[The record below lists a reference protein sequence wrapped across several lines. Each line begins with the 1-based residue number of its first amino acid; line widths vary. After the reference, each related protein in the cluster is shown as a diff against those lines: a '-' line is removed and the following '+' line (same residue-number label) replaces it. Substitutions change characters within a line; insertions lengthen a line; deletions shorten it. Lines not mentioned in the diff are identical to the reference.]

1 MTCPPVPKECNA
13 KPRTCP
19 SPRPSPAIRRA
30 VRGNSGIAEAQ
41 LMFGVWALTA
51 ARVDGR
57 GFFDGAEVA
66 AFEEAQ
72 GDQIGE
78 AEDRDVDAVAAG
90 GDAQQGIGDHR
101 GKQLEADRVVVVAE
115 KAADV
120 EMLFDPAEQQLDL
133 PSRLVEGG
141 DLSGGAP
148 QVIGQQGNGFAVA

>member
-1 MTCPPVPKECNA
+1 MAPTALWIQRDATGPPRFVPH
-13 KPRTCP
+13 
-19 SPRPSPAIRRA
+19 RPSPAGRVPSPALRRA

-66 AFEEAQ
+66 AFEQAQ

-101 GKQLEADRVVVVAE
+101 GKQLEA
-115 KAADV
+115 
-120 EMLFDPAEQQLDL
+120 
-133 PSRLVEGG
+133 
-141 DLSGGAP
+141 
-148 QVIGQQGNGFAVA
+148 